1 MVEANGGGK
10 IAGADDVIPK
20 RAYYATY
27 AIGFFGNGMT
37 LLLKVV
43 FPLWAIHLGM
53 SASMIGFAIGIGALL
68 PFLLSIHSGVLM
80 DRLGTR
86 RVTLVFAITT
96 MVATPLYPA
105 MPWVAAV
112 IFLQLIT
119 GLTTNMVWVG
129 AQSLICQYTQGTTSM
144 IGRFSFCARVGTL
157 TTPILIGAVWD
168 FAGHWGAFV
177 FGGVW
182 AGMVCLA
189 LLAVPLVKNLPE
201 AEAVKVRVS
210 QRDLTPRISD
220 YLQAFSLVAI
230 PAVAFIVATTVLRIS
245 SSGIQTS
252 FYVVYLNQIGLTGT
266 FIGTLISISEGVGC
280 FGTLAAGPV
289 ERFIKPHW
297 VMLLFVALSLTF
309 VTITPLL
316 GGIFGLLALAT
327 AMRGFAQGL
336 TQPVMFG
343 ILARAVTV
351 KQQGISIGLRT
362 TANRLASIL
371 VPVAMG
377 IVADAVGIE
386 ASFLII
392 GGTLIALCGVAAL
405 VVRRIPGLQT

>member
-1 MVEANGGGK
+1 MVEASGGGK
-10 IAGADDVIPK
+10 VAGTGDVIPK

-27 AIGFFGNGMT
+27 ATGFFGNGMT

-53 SASMIGFAIGIGALL
+53 SATMIGFTIGISALL

-96 MVATPLYPA
+96 MVVTPLYPA
-105 MPWVAAV
+105 LPWVAAV
-112 IFLQLIT
+112 IILQLIT

-129 AQSLICQYTQGTTSM
+129 AQSLICQYTQGKTSM
-144 IGRFSFCARVGTL
+144 LGRFSFCARIGTL
-157 TTPILIGAVWD
+157 STPILIGAVWD
-168 FAGHWGAFV
+168 WAGPWGAFV

-189 LLAVPLVKNLPE
+189 LLAVPVIEDLPE
-201 AEAVKVRVS
+201 AEAVKVPVS
-210 QRDLTPRISD
+210 QSTLTPKISD
-220 YLQAFSLVAI
+220 YVQAFSLLAI
-230 PAVAFIVATTVLRIS
+230 PAIAFIFATTALRIS

-252 FYVVYLNQIGLTGT
+252 FYVVYLENIGLTGT
-266 FIGTLISISEGVGC
+266 YIGILISISEGIGC

-297 VMLLFVALSLTF
+297 VMLLFVAMSLFF

-316 GGIFGLLALAT
+316 GGIMALLAFAT

-343 ILARAVTV
+343 ILARAVSV

-371 VPVAMG
+371 VPVIMG
-377 IVADAVGIE
+377 VVADAVGIE

-392 GGTLIALCGVAAL
+392 GGSLIALCAVTAL
-405 VVRRIPGLQT
+405 VVQRIPGLQT

>member
-1 MVEANGGGK
+1 M
-10 IAGADDVIPK
+10 AGSGDSMEVLGAGDAIPK

-27 AIGFFGNGMT
+27 ATGFFANGT
-37 LLLKVV
+37 SLLIKVV

-53 SASMIGFAIGIGALL
+53 SASMIGFSIGISALL

-86 RVTLVFAITT
+86 RVTLVFAIAT
-96 MVATPLYPA
+96 MVAMPLYPA

-112 IFLQLIT
+112 IILQLIT

-129 AQSLICQYTQGTTSM
+129 AQSLICQYTQGATSL
-144 IGRFSFCARVGTL
+144 IGRFSFFARIGTL
-157 TTPILIGAVWD
+157 TTPILVGVMWD
-168 FAGHWGAFV
+168 LGGPWGAFV

-182 AGMVCLA
+182 AGMACIA
-189 LLAVPLVKNLPE
+189 LLAVPVVENLPE
-201 AEAVKVRVS
+201 AEAAKVPVS
-210 QRDLTPRISD
+210 QSDLAPRISD
-220 YLQAFSLVAI
+220 YVRAFSLIAI
-230 PAVAFIVATTVLRIS
+230 PAVAFIVATTFLRIS

-252 FYVVYLNQIGLTGT
+252 FYVVYLNNIGLTGT
-266 FIGTLISISEGVGC
+266 AIGTLISISEGIGC

-297 VMLLFVALSLTF
+297 VMLLFVVMSLFF

-316 GGIFGLLALAT
+316 SGTFALLAIAT
-327 AMRGFAQGL
+327 SLRGFAQGL

-343 ILARAVTV
+343 ILARAVSV

-362 TANRLASIL
+362 TVNRLASIL
-371 VPVAMG
+371 VPIIMG
-377 IVADAVGIE
+377 VVADAVGIE

-392 GGTLIALCGVAAL
+392 GGSLIALCGVAAL
-405 VVRRIPGLQT
+405 VVRRIPGLKT

>member
-1 MVEANGGGK
+1 MANAGGSMEV
-10 IAGADDVIPK
+10 AGLGDVIPK
-20 RAYYATY
+20 RAFYAAYAT
-27 AIGFFGNGMT
+27 GFFGNGMT
-37 LLLKVV
+37 LLIKVV

-53 SASMIGFAIGIGALL
+53 SPSMIGFSIGISALL

-112 IFLQLIT
+112 IILQLIT

-129 AQSLICQYTQGTTSM
+129 AQSLICQYTKGATSL
-144 IGRFSFCARVGTL
+144 IGRFSFYARIGTL
-157 TTPILIGAVWD
+157 STPILVGAMWD
-168 FAGHWGAFV
+168 LAGPWGAFA
-177 FGGVW
+177 FGGAW
-182 AGMVCLA
+182 AGMVCIA
-189 LLAVPLVKNLPE
+189 LLAVPVVKDLPE
-201 AEAVKVRVS
+201 AEAVKVPLRQS
-210 QRDLTPRISD
+210 DLTPKISD
-220 YLQAFSLVAI
+220 YVQAFSLIAI

-245 SSGIQTS
+245 SSGIQSS
-252 FYVVYLNQIGLTGT
+252 FYVVYLNNIGLSGT
-266 FIGTLISISEGVGC
+266 EIGILISISEGIGC
-280 FGTLAAGPV
+280 FGTLAAGPM
-289 ERFIKPHW
+289 ERFIRPHW
-297 VMLLFVALSLTF
+297 VMLLFVVMSLF
-309 VTITPLL
+309 FITITPLL
-316 GGIFGLLALAT
+316 GGIYALLAIAT

-343 ILARAVTV
+343 ILARAVSV

-371 VPVAMG
+371 VPIVMG
-377 IVADAVGIE
+377 VVADAAGIE

-392 GGTLIALCGVAAL
+392 GGCLILLCGLAAL
-405 VVRRIPGLQT
+405 VVRRISGFQT